1 MVAIPALVANEH
13 WVLDRAERVFA
24 RWADTSVRAVDDPSA
39 AQQIARIEQAI
50 RTGDARAIGEYGSLQ
65 TALQR
70 SIVLKRLGRERSTE
84 PVVNAFSTWRSEA
97 DQRNGVLSVDRD
109 VARPNGSR
117 TTTLVVDSHRTA
129 FQCAP
134 CRPDM
139 VLTEGDF
146 HLRGHSGGGR
156 TAPP

>member
-84 PVVNAFSTWRSEA
+84 PVVNAFSTWRS
-97 DQRNGVLSVDRD
+97 RRING
-109 VARPNGSR
+109 
-117 TTTLVVDSHRTA
+117 
-129 FQCAP
+129 
-134 CRPDM
+134 
-139 VLTEGDF
+139 TEY
-146 HLRGHSGGGR
+146 
-156 TAPP
+156 